1 MSKIRILIIDG
12 HPNVRKALAARLAA
26 SGEIEVMGT
35 ARNAI
40 DGLRITATERPD
52 VVLLGLR
59 TQSDDRDPSE
69 IATLASE
76 TKSYGG
82 HFLVLTTYAVD
93 DERHAVLS
101 AGAER
106 YLLKDIDTRR
116 LIGEIVEVVQT
127 PSVV

>member
-1 MSKIRILIIDG
+1 M
-12 HPNVRKALAARLAA
+12 RKALAARLAA

-35 ARNAI
+35 ARNAV
-40 DGLRITATERPD
+40 DGLRIIATERPD

-59 TQSDDRDPSE
+59 TQSEDRDPSE
-69 IATLASE
+69 IETLARES
-76 TKSYGG
+76 KSYGG
-82 HFLVLTTYAVD
+82 HFIVLTTYAVD

-116 LIGEIVEVVQT
+116 LIAEIVQVVQAH
-127 PSVV
+127 SMV